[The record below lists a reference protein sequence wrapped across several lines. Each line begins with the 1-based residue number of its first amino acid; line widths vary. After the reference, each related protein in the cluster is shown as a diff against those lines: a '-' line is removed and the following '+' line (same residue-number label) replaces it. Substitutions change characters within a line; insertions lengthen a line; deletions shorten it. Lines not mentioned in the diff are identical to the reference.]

1 MNKFKVESKVTCD
14 VSFGLQV
21 VCVSHHF
28 RHESSLAPSGGGE
41 VVSMIDLGQETA
53 YRRQKS
59 VGAESTATNA
69 TAKSSHSDV
78 LLPV

>member
-1 MNKFKVESKVTCD
+1 
-14 VSFGLQV
+14 
-21 VCVSHHF
+21 
-28 RHESSLAPSGGGE
+28 
-41 VVSMIDLGQETA
+41 MIDLGQETA